1 MLNRSVQQRARANGA
16 MVVAGMPEERR
27 HVPRASNPSDGAL
40 LTERQAAAYL
50 RLHPKCL
57 GIWRM
62 QKKGPA
68 FYKLGRA
75 VRYRRSDLDKWLEQC
90 RVG

>member
-16 MVVAGMPEERR
+16 MVVAGMPEERL
-27 HVPRASNPSDGAL
+27 VPRASSPTDGAL
-40 LTERQAAAYL
+40 LTEKQAAAYL
-50 RLHPKCL
+50 HLHPKCL

-62 QKKGPA
+62 RGKGPA
-68 FYKLGRA
+68 FYKLGRS
-75 VRYRRSDLDKWLEQC
+75 VRYRKGDLEKWLEQC